1 MKKFSLIIIGFL
13 SLFSISRSTA
23 QTVAMDFTQSDC
35 DGTNHHLFSEL
46 DQGQVVVLTYV
57 MLGCSSC
64 IVGTNGLKSIVEPF
78 AISHPGR
85 VKVYNIGYT
94 NSYSCSQL
102 LNWRSSNGFSFP
114 IFSGGATQVN
124 YYGGMGM
131 PTIVVVGSNNHTIYY
146 KNLGY
151 TSTDDPAITA
161 AIQSAL
167 LYNPQGIEES
177 LEEQGI
183 HIFPSLFT
191 TTLDVYFDANISG
204 NMEIYDLTGKLVFS
218 CEVSNQSS
226 VVIPTEHFM
235 KGVYMVR
242 FRNNNGKTGQ
252 MKIVK
257 S

>member
-1 MKKFSLIIIGFL
+1 MKKISVIFFGLL
-13 SLFSISRSTA
+13 MLFTTGRSSA

-46 DQGQVVVLTYV
+46 DQGQVVVLTYI

-64 IVGTNGLKSIVEPF
+64 IVGTNGLKGIVEPF
-78 AISHPGR
+78 ATSHPGR

-151 TSTDDPAITA
+151 ESSNDPAIIA

-167 LYNPQGIEES
+167 QYNPQGIEES
-177 LEEQGI
+177 LEAQGV
-183 HIFPSLFT
+183 HIFPTIFSTKVDIRFDENIKGELSLYDMT
-191 TTLDVYFDANISG
+191 GRIVYSKNI
-204 NMEIYDLTGKLVFS
+204 D
-218 CEVSNQSS
+218 NQSS
-226 VVIPTEHFM
+226 VVIPAETFM
-235 KGVYMVR
+235 KGIYMVR
-242 FRNNNGKTGQ
+242 FRNSNGKMGYL
-252 MKIVK
+252 KVVK